1 MNKHREKTNLKPHER
16 LKPDDMLWSLLS
28 KKDILLLRKSFRDQ
42 QVVSFCLWVEDQV
55 LSHFLP
61 EFSFKRFIKDIQ
73 SEKKF
78 ISNDF
83 AIKSTSHMPTNNFL
97 DELLKLLHE
106 QKDGLLMPFIDFLY
120 NREVLVFYRRLS
132 EILSPIL
139 EVDIITIS
147 KRIEKKSLSMSLG
160 KKLEERVRLE
170 FAYWAE
176 RFVSSWYKDLSQ
188 EEDISIKGVPIG
200 PIAEYVLITDLMLE
214 FPEKCYWNQEDYNA
228 V

>member
-1 MNKHREKTNLKPHER
+1 MNQNEQLY
-16 LKPDDMLWSLLS
+16 PDDMLRSLLS
-28 KKDILLLRKSFRDQ
+28 EKDILFLRKSFKDQ
-42 QVVSFCLWVEDQV
+42 KVVSFCLWIEDQV
-55 LSHFLP
+55 LSELLA
-61 EFSFKRFIKDIQ
+61 EFNFRRFINNIQ
-73 SEKKF
+73 SDKKLLSQDF
-78 ISNDF
+78 TIESSSDIRTNDF
-83 AIKSTSHMPTNNFL
+83 IDNIVRLMNEKNLLLST
-97 DELLKLLHE
+97 LL
-106 QKDGLLMPFIDFLY
+106 DFLY
-120 NREVLVFYRRLS
+120 NREVLFFYRRLS

-147 KRIEKKSLSMSLG
+147 KRIEKKSLSISLG
-160 KKLEERVRLE
+160 NKLKERVRLE

-200 PIAEYVLITDLMLE
+200 PIAEYALITDLMLE

>member
-1 MNKHREKTNLKPHER
+1 MNQNEQLYF
-16 LKPDDMLWSLLS
+16 DDALRSLLS
-28 KKDILLLRKSFRDQ
+28 EKDILFLRESFKDQ
-42 QVVSFCLWVEDQV
+42 KVVSFCLWIEDQV
-55 LSHFLP
+55 LSELLT
-61 EFSFKRFIKDIQ
+61 EFSFRRFINNIQ
-73 SEKKF
+73 SSSD
-78 ISNDF
+78 IRTNDF
-83 AIKSTSHMPTNNFL
+83 MDNIVRLMNEKNSLLST
-97 DELLKLLHE
+97 LL
-106 QKDGLLMPFIDFLY
+106 DFLY

-176 RFVSSWYKDLSQ
+176 RFVNSWYKDLSR

-200 PIAEYVLITDLMLE
+200 PIAEYDLIRAIMLE
-214 FPEKCYWNQEDYNA
+214 FPEKGYWNREDKYEA
-228 V
+228 

>member
-1 MNKHREKTNLKPHER
+1 
-16 LKPDDMLWSLLS
+16 
-28 KKDILLLRKSFRDQ
+28 
-42 QVVSFCLWVEDQV
+42 
-55 LSHFLP
+55 
-61 EFSFKRFIKDIQ
+61 
-73 SEKKF
+73 
-78 ISNDF
+78 
-83 AIKSTSHMPTNNFL
+83 
-97 DELLKLLHE
+97 
-106 QKDGLLMPFIDFLY
+106 LY

-176 RFVSSWYKDLSQ
+176 RFVSSWYKDLSR

-200 PIAEYVLITDLMLE
+200 PIAEYDLITDLMLE
-214 FPEKCYWNQEDYNA
+214 FPEKGYCNQEDKYEA
-228 V
+228 

>member
-1 MNKHREKTNLKPHER
+1 MNQNEQLY
-16 LKPDDMLWSLLS
+16 PDDMLRSLIS
-28 KKDILLLRKSFRDQ
+28 EKDILFLRKSFRDQ
-42 QVVSFCLWVEDQV
+42 QVISFCLWVEDQV
-55 LSHFLP
+55 LSHLVP
-61 EFSFKRFIKDIQ
+61 EFSFERFIKNIQ

-78 ISNDF
+78 ILNDF
-83 AIKSTSHMPTNNFL
+83 AIKSTSPMRTKNFL
-97 DELLKLLHE
+97 DELLKLMHE

-120 NREVLVFYRRLS
+120 NREVLFFYRRLS
-132 EILSPIL
+132 EILSPIF

-147 KRIEKKSLSMSLG
+147 KRIEKESLSMSLR
-160 KKLEERVRLE
+160 KKLGERVRLE

-188 EEDISIKGVPIG
+188 EEDLSIKGVPIG
-200 PIAEYVLITDLMLE
+200 PIAEYDLITDLMLE

>member
-1 MNKHREKTNLKPHER
+1 MNQNEQLYF
-16 LKPDDMLWSLLS
+16 DDALRSLLS
-28 KKDILLLRKSFRDQ
+28 EKDILFLRESFKDQ
-42 QVVSFCLWVEDQV
+42 KVVSFCLWIEDQV
-55 LSHFLP
+55 LSELLT
-61 EFSFKRFIKDIQ
+61 EFSFRRFIHNIQSDKKLLSQDFTSKSSSDIRKNDFMDNIVRLVNEKDILL
-73 SEKKF
+73 
-78 ISNDF
+78 
-83 AIKSTSHMPTNNFL
+83 ST
-97 DELLKLLHE
+97 LL
-106 QKDGLLMPFIDFLY
+106 DFLY

-176 RFVSSWYKDLSQ
+176 RFVSSWYKDLSR

-200 PIAEYVLITDLMLE
+200 PIAEYDLITDLMLE
-214 FPEKCYWNQEDYNA
+214 FPEKGYCNQEDKYEA
-228 V
+228 

>member
-1 MNKHREKTNLKPHER
+1 MNQNEQLY
-16 LKPDDMLWSLLS
+16 PDDMLRSLLS
-28 KKDILLLRKSFRDQ
+28 EKDILYLRESFKDQ
-42 QVVSFCLWVEDQV
+42 KVVSFCLWIEDQV
-55 LSHFLP
+55 LSELLT
-61 EFSFKRFIKDIQ
+61 EFSFRRFIHNIQSDKKLLSQDFTSKSSSDIRKNDFMDNIVRLVNEKDILL
-73 SEKKF
+73 
-78 ISNDF
+78 
-83 AIKSTSHMPTNNFL
+83 ST
-97 DELLKLLHE
+97 LL
-106 QKDGLLMPFIDFLY
+106 DFLY

-176 RFVSSWYKDLSQ
+176 RFVSSWYKDLSR

-200 PIAEYVLITDLMLE
+200 PIAEYDLITDLMLE
-214 FPEKCYWNQEDYNA
+214 FPEKGYCNQEDKYEA
-228 V
+228 

>member
-1 MNKHREKTNLKPHER
+1 MNQNEELY
-16 LKPDDMLWSLLS
+16 PDDMLRSLLS
-28 KKDILLLRKSFRDQ
+28 EKDILFLRKSFRDQ
-42 QVVSFCLWVEDQV
+42 KVVSFCLWVEDQV
-55 LSHFLP
+55 LSHLLP
-61 EFSFKRFIKDIQ
+61 EFSFERFIKDIQ
-73 SEKKF
+73 SEKKL

-83 AIKSTSHMPTNNFL
+83 AIKSTSHMRTNNFL

-188 EEDISIKGVPIG
+188 EEDLSIKGVPIG
-200 PIAEYVLITDLMLE
+200 PIAEYTLITDLMLE

>member
-1 MNKHREKTNLKPHER
+1 MNQNEQLYF
-16 LKPDDMLWSLLS
+16 DDALRSLLS
-28 KKDILLLRKSFRDQ
+28 EKDILFLRESFKDQ
-42 QVVSFCLWVEDQV
+42 KVVSFCLWIEDQV
-55 LSHFLP
+55 LSELLT
-61 EFSFKRFIKDIQ
+61 EFSFRRFIHNIQSDKKLLSQDFTSKSSSDIRKNDFMDNIVRLVNEKDILL
-73 SEKKF
+73 
-78 ISNDF
+78 
-83 AIKSTSHMPTNNFL
+83 ST
-97 DELLKLLHE
+97 LL
-106 QKDGLLMPFIDFLY
+106 DFLY

-176 RFVSSWYKDLSQ
+176 RFVNSWYKDLSR

-200 PIAEYVLITDLMLE
+200 PIAEYDLIRAIMLE
-214 FPEKCYWNQEDYNA
+214 FPEKGYWNREDKYEA
-228 V
+228 